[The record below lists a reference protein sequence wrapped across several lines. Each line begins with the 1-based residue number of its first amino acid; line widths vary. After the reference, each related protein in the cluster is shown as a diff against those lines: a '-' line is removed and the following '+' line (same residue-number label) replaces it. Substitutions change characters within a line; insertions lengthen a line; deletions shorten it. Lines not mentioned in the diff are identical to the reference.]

1 MRGLGSEGAR
11 ACRGGVGLPTAL
23 LQRWGFN
30 LNKELVAKDAQRR
43 RSATTWGL
51 LRWAAFVGLR
61 QQRTRKA
68 LKPWGDAQR
77 AWLAAP
83 A

>member
-1 MRGLGSEGAR
+1 MGQLFHSAAMGLQP
-11 ACRGGVGLPTAL
+11 V
-23 LQRWGFN
+23 
-30 LNKELVAKDAQRR
+30 NKELVAKDAQRR